1 MKQEKGYSLPQI
13 LIAVVISTILSS
25 IVSTKLWPVVDEA
38 RVKTLS
44 KYIINITSKAS
55 ALRYKSFTDLKDS
68 NLDGDYLDDA
78 IISNIIAPVPESL
91 FDSYEDLSIKIHR
104 VVVNEYPVFYLRI
117 KTNNDKD
124 ENLITKSISETGV
137 KNYVND

>member
-117 KTNNDKD
+117 
-124 ENLITKSISETGV
+124 
-137 KNYVND
+137 